1 LQDAQC
7 VKLAVLFTKGIAR
20 MNACTELLHDR
31 QRRSV
36 SASLLLLLLGFA
48 GTGLQNVKGLLRR
61 PEAALLVE
69 KMQTGLLQP
78 GAQTVLLVTPCFVI
92 H

>member
-1 LQDAQC
+1 VSGTQLC
-7 VKLAVLFTKGIAR
+7 
-20 MNACTELLHDR
+20 
-31 QRRSV
+31 RSHLR
-36 SASLLLLLLGFA
+36 LLLLLLLS

-78 GAQTVLLVTPCFVI
+78 GA
-92 H
+92 

>member
-1 LQDAQC
+1 
-7 VKLAVLFTKGIAR
+7 
-20 MNACTELLHDR
+20 MP
-31 QRRSV
+31 
-36 SASLLLLLLGFA
+36 LLLLLLPP

-78 GAQTVLLVTPCFVI
+78 GAALAGCFAI
-92 H
+92 QLPAAACASNTSLCLFEARDADARGS

>member
-1 LQDAQC
+1 
-7 VKLAVLFTKGIAR
+7 V
-20 MNACTELLHDR
+20 
-31 QRRSV
+31 
-36 SASLLLLLLGFA
+36 LLLLLPVLLP

-78 GAQTVLLVTPCFVI
+78 GAC
-92 H
+92 